1 MNASLMSKAY
11 EKLVVPTFPTSGEMT
26 NWMIAL
32 GLSCVCWGFSDEM
45 EIDWLAECSSTTF
58 EEFNQS
64 GWASRSPPL
73 PFDTLDRW
81 RKLDF
86 ALAKALRGIIKQSK
100 ESLTEDVILKT
111 RECAQSKSILKGRQI
126 VWMMLDYFKAN
137 RTLQEQ
143 YKYQDIEPL
152 KWMGDEKL
160 PQFFTKWTVITTGMV
175 VPLDNRILCHIF
187 LERIRPSK
195 KLASDVHEFD
205 RMRDDDTYK
214 NLKWLTDSID
224 RLLQRERML
233 SARALQTKRI
243 QSGASLT
250 TEQSNANSNA
260 APAQDKDKGK
270 GKGKAKGKG
279 RGKGK
284 GKG

>member
-1 MNASLMSKAY
+1 M
-11 EKLVVPTFPTSGEMT
+11 
-26 NWMIAL
+26 
-32 GLSCVCWGFSDEM
+32 
-45 EIDWLAECSSTTF
+45 
-58 EEFNQS
+58 
-64 GWASRSPPL
+64 
-73 PFDTLDRW
+73 
-81 RKLDF
+81 
-86 ALAKALRGIIKQSK
+86 
-100 ESLTEDVILKT
+100 KT